1 MLSACSPGLSG
12 HLFVTWTEF
21 IGVPYGSQISVSRR
35 YNGRAIMGSTYF
47 GWIWHFW
54 AKMFGYVTCFI
65 TIFSRRAKHFEL
77 NFCIRE
83 PFPWMVKPDRQEIIL
98 MNDKLAWFLAC
109 NEIPDMRHS
118 RSNST
123 FNNIFRTQR
132 FLRKCDVNIFWISS
146 LCTLCWKKKKCINW
160 TMQVFKLPEFDFLSY
175 I

>member
-1 MLSACSPGLSG
+1 MSFHQNSDKLHCLFNTLCTTTFKDWCCLHALLDYLVISLLPGQNL
-12 HLFVTWTEF
+12 
-21 IGVPYGSQISVSRR
+21 SVSHMGHRSL
-35 YNGRAIMGSTYF
+35 YLVDIMGSAYF

-98 MNDKLAWFLAC
+98 VNDKLAWCLAC
-109 NEIPDMRHS
+109 NEIPDMKHS

-123 FNNIFRTQR
+123 FNNIFRTHR

-146 LCTLCWKKKKCINW
+146 LCTLCWKK
-160 TMQVFKLPEFDFLSY
+160 MY
-175 I
+175 